1 MRSPLLSTL
10 LSSLLLFSGSRVR
23 ATPASYANVF
33 VDPNFIVARQFAN
46 NTRAAQQTIVSW
58 AQELAAQGPWSKYT
72 RGIRFLKLTRL
83 KR

>member
-10 LSSLLLFSGSRVR
+10 LFSFLSFSGSLSGVR

-33 VDPNFIVARQFAN
+33 VDPNYIVARQFAN
-46 NTRAAQQTIVSW
+46 NTVAARQTIVSW

-72 RGIRFLKLTRL
+72 HAIRFLLMRS
-83 KR
+83 